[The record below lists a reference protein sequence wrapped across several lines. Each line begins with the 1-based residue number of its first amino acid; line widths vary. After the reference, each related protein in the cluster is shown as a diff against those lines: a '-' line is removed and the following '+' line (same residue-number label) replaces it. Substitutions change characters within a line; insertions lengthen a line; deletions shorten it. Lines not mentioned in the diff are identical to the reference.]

1 MTTPMR
7 NRMRRST
14 RPADYVSKARHAESV
29 AAGRPGG
36 CTFSFNGDFPDAY
49 DPQPVEASSRRRNYT
64 AGGQSGGY
72 HAVRQD
78 DAQRM
83 PVINKHGVQGM
94 TALAMLVVMMLVL
107 GGILLGQMG
116 QRSDIVNAINRK
128 NDRVLTLAAECSRV
142 KTNIAA
148 QSNDMNIRKQAV
160 LLGLIS
166 SRGVN
171 VEYLAAP
178 TDAVITLPESTGIS
192 SLASIWG
199 Q

>member
-7 NRMRRST
+7 NRMRRCT
-14 RPADYVSKARHAESV
+14 RPADYVSKARHAEAL

-36 CTFSFNGDFPDAY
+36 CTFSFTGDFPDAY
-49 DPQPVEASSRRRNYT
+49 DPQPVEASARHRSYT
-64 AGGQSGGY
+64 AAGHTGGY

-78 DAQRM
+78 DARRM
-83 PVINKHGVQGM
+83 PVINKHGVHGM
-94 TALAMLVVMMLVL
+94 TALAMLVVMVLLL
-107 GGILLGQMG
+107 GGVLLVQMG
-116 QRSDIVNAINRK
+116 QRSDILNAIERK
-128 NDRVLTLAAECSRV
+128 NDRVLTLSSECIRV
-142 KTNIAA
+142 RNDIAA

-166 SRGVN
+166 SRGVD
-171 VEYLAAP
+171 VEYLSAP
-178 TDAVITLPESTGIS
+178 DNAVILPDSTTIS

>member
-14 RPADYVSKARHAESV
+14 RPADYVSKARHAEAM

-36 CTFSFNGDFPDAY
+36 CTFSFTGDFPDAY
-49 DPQPVEASSRRRNYT
+49 DPQPVEASSRHRSYT
-64 AGGQSGGY
+64 VSSHTGGY

-78 DAQRM
+78 DARRM
-83 PVINKHGVQGM
+83 PVINKHGVHGM
-94 TALAMLVVMMLVL
+94 TALAMLVAMVLVL

-116 QRSDIVNAINRK
+116 QRSDMLNAIERK
-128 NDRVLTLAAECSRV
+128 NDRVLTLSGECIRV
-142 KTNIAA
+142 RNDIAA

-166 SRGVN
+166 SRGVD
-171 VEYLAAP
+171 VEYLSAP
-178 TDAVITLPESTGIS
+178 ANAVITLPESTAIS

>member
-14 RPADYVSKARHAESV
+14 RPADYVSKARHAEAM

-49 DPQPVEASSRRRNYT
+49 DPQPVEASSRRRSYT
-64 AGGQSGGY
+64 VSSQTGGY
-72 HAVRQD
+72 HAVRRD
-78 DAQRM
+78 DARRM
-83 PVINKHGVQGM
+83 PAINQHGVHGM
-94 TALAMLVVMMLVL
+94 TALAMLVAMVVVL

-116 QRSDIVNAINRK
+116 LRSDMLNEIERK
-128 NDRVLTLAAECSRV
+128 NARAQTLSTECIRV
-142 KTNIAA
+142 KTAIAA

-166 SRGVN
+166 SRGVD
-171 VEYLAAP
+171 VEYLSAP
-178 TDAVITLPESTGIS
+178 TDAVITLSDNTVIS

>member
-1 MTTPMR
+1 MTTPVR
-7 NRMRRST
+7 NRMRRCT
-14 RPADYVSKARHAESV
+14 RPADYVSKARHAEAM

-49 DPQPVEASSRRRNYT
+49 DPQPVEASSRRRSYT
-64 AGGQSGGY
+64 VSSQTGGY
-72 HAVRQD
+72 HAVRRD
-78 DAQRM
+78 DARRM
-83 PVINKHGVQGM
+83 PAINKHGVHSM
-94 TALAMLVVMMLVL
+94 TALAMLVAMVLVL

-116 QRSDIVNAINRK
+116 MRSDMLNDIDRK
-128 NDRVLTLAAECSRV
+128 NDRALTLTTECLRV
-142 KTNIAA
+142 KKDIAA

-166 SRGVN
+166 SRGVD
-171 VEYLAAP
+171 VEYLSAP
-178 TDAVITLPESTGIS
+178 DNAVILPDSTTIS